1 MFFLFIGASDICKV
15 PGLSAAG
22 ANPQVVPFTAP
33 ADADL
38 VCWGRP
44 RVVDVVPVDPQ
55 GHPTPALVTRAARL
69 ESGFP
74 YLAVRSGS
82 YLPPACPFLDLGA
95 LPGGDPQEGPAV
107 PEARGI
113 FEAARELGGNLASL
127 PGPFV
132 LGESVPGGTT
142 TALLV
147 LRALGRPGMVS
158 SAGPENPVP
167 AKEQVWER
175 ASFRGGISFGSLSSD
190 PLEAVR
196 QLGDPMQ
203 AAVAGFVAGLS
214 RTCEVVLAGG
224 TQMVAVAAVLR
235 HLGEDRPLVVAT
247 TRYVDQDPSAHF
259 REMARDLEVEAYAA
273 PLDFS
278 ACPFPGLADYERGFV
293 KEGVGAGGSVWYA
306 QRLGV
311 SPQRVCAR
319 TEELYRLMT
328 QGA

>member
-55 GHPTPALVTRAARL
+55 GHPTPALITRAARL

-82 YLPPACPFLDLGA
+82 YLAPACPFLDLAASPGA
-95 LPGGDPQEGPAV
+95 DPQESVAV

-113 FEAARELGGNLASL
+113 FEAARELAGNLSGL

-158 SAGPENPVP
+158 SAGPENPIP
-167 AKEQVWER
+167 TKERAWER
-175 ASFRGGISFGSLSSD
+175 ASRRAGVSLGSLGND

-203 AAVAGFVAGLS
+203 AAVAGFAAGLPRS
-214 RTCEVVLAGG
+214 CEVVLAGG
-224 TQMVAVAAVLR
+224 TQMAAVAAVLR
-235 HLGEDRPLVVAT
+235 HLGEDRPLTVAT
-247 TRYVDQDPSAHF
+247 TKYVVQDPSSHF
-259 REMARDLEVEAYAA
+259 LEMARDLEVEPYAA

-278 ACPFPGLADYERGFV
+278 RSPFPGLADYERGFV

-311 SPQRVCAR
+311 SPERVCAR
-319 TEELYRLMT
+319 TEELYRAMT
-328 QGA
+328 GA